1 MCRNYSRFIIID
13 ELYFFFQKSKKD
25 EIQNAELLDSRTFD
39 SDLSANSNI
48 DMILKSEKTQEKAD
62 NRRKSC
68 IASWVQ
74 ILIIFAYQIREA
86 K

>member
-13 ELYFFFQKSKKD
+13 ELYFFFSKIKKD

-68 IASWVQ
+68 IAS
-74 ILIIFAYQIREA
+74 
-86 K
+86 